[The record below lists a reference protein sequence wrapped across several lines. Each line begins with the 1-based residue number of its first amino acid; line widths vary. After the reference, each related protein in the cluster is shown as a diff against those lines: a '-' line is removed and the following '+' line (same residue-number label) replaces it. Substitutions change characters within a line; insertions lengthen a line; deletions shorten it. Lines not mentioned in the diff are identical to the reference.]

1 MTSFIEYLKENPD
14 CLYIYDR
21 DFSIYGL
28 PSKERYTIVVKD
40 EFILPEE
47 WSDEYTD
54 NSDKYEMFFLQEW
67 FDLVLKGKL
76 IGWECACLNKKY
88 IIKEHVKLLMT
99 TNPIQLRKDVD
110 SEYNLFHLCNNPG
123 SVAKKLIRDIKFS
136 IQIILNHKIVN
147 YKDGLGGFYVI
158 DAFETPEE
166 CYQYVDGVYAELKSL
181 TDGMLKQEILKK
193 ANAKDV

>member
-1 MTSFIEYLKENPD
+1 MTNFLEYLKESPD
-14 CLYIYDR
+14 CLYIYNR

-40 EFILPEE
+40 SWVVPDEL
-47 WSDEYTD
+47 SDYNEAIFEIYP
-54 NSDKYEMFFLQEW
+54 LQEW
-67 FDLVLKGKL
+67 FKIVLSGNL

-88 IIKEHVKLLMT
+88 VIKEYVKLLMT
-99 TNPIQLRKDVD
+99 TNPIQLRKDID
-110 SEYNLFHLCNNPG
+110 SEHNLFHLCSNPG

-147 YKDGLGGFYVI
+147 YKDGLGDFYVI
-158 DAFETPEE
+158 DSFETPEE
-166 CYQYVDGVYAELKSL
+166 CYQYVDEVYAELKSL

-193 ANAKDV
+193 ANAREL